1 MKVIVT
7 GATGTAGRGIVK
19 ACLEDDRITEV
30 IILTRRAVSGSVE
43 SHPKVQVVMH
53 HDFSQYPDNL
63 MDKLAGAEAC
73 LWAIGGTVT
82 QFNGDKE
89 ACRRVGVTYT
99 MAAARAMQARL
110 ASHLPATQGKFR
122 FVFCSGKFSEWN
134 RTKPLFFMA
143 DSRRIKGEIEQEL
156 CGLGDA
162 HAANFQMI
170 GGLYQ
175 GIGTDQL
182 GRAMV
187 RLAVEGYKDRIVPNE
202 TLIKLG
208 SAKKIKSARSS
219 QQS

>member
-1 MKVIVT
+1 
-7 GATGTAGRGIVK
+7 
-19 ACLEDDRITEV
+19 
-30 IILTRRAVSGSVE
+30 
-43 SHPKVQVVMH
+43 
-53 HDFSQYPDNL
+53 
-63 MDKLAGAEAC
+63 
-73 LWAIGGTVT
+73 
-82 QFNGDKE
+82 
-89 ACRRVGVTYT
+89 
-99 MAAARAMQARL
+99 MQARL

-162 HAANFQMI
+162 HAANFQVWIARPSGLIPPEAKAVTRMI